1 MFLAR
6 PCAVPALKS
15 AEKKRG
21 IWVENNKNNMAEKIV
36 HSTKFGDNIHFPP

>member
-6 PCAVPALKS
+6 PRAVPALKS

-21 IWVENNKNNMAEKIV
+21 IWVENNMAEKIV
-36 HSTKFGDNIHFPP
+36 HSTKFGDIIHFPP